1 MSDQQI
7 LTWEQIEQYATIK
20 HLKKQLTRKSRRQR
34 LSPSTWRA
42 YKYWLKKLFKFTDK
56 TPDLLIEEAQRDPE
70 ETEDIL
76 ISFKNHCI
84 DQGINENVAINST
97 HGPVR
102 GFFRHNNVNTINW
115 TTPTKT
121 TRMIG
126 QIDNNY
132 PLFLREGKKLVL
144 NRELL
149 TEFQSKLNYR
159 DQLILDCL
167 ISTGLDDGD
176 LLKLNVD
183 FVLSQNQP
191 RLYLNNNRQKT
202 LEDIHVFFSKI
213 ASKKLREYVKKE
225 RREAEPNDPLFI
237 TTLAERKRVFLK
249 IHGRKYT
256 NLDELPEGNRLSNV
270 TLAINFRKASRH
282 TGIMLV
288 KQQQSP
294 LRPKRLRKVFE
305 SACTHA
311 GIDPDIKD
319 IFMGHKGSQSKT
331 YQGKSREELE
341 FYYDMVEPKITI
353 QIHETDESAELR
365 EKLKEF
371 QITKENDFKEL
382 SQKVEQQQQRLDKID
397 KEAVLDD
404 EIHKITK
411 EIIKVRDKISA
422 NIDDEEAWEKS
433 IELTTNRDRLY
444 EAREKL
450 VYGE

>member
-1 MSDQQI
+1 
-7 LTWEQIEQYATIK
+7 
-20 HLKKQLTRKSRRQR
+20 
-34 LSPSTWRA
+34 
-42 YKYWLKKLFKFTDK
+42 
-56 TPDLLIEEAQRDPE
+56 
-70 ETEDIL
+70 
-76 ISFKNHCI
+76 
-84 DQGINENVAINST
+84 
-97 HGPVR
+97 
-102 GFFRHNNVNTINW
+102 
-115 TTPTKT
+115 
-121 TRMIG
+121 MIG
-126 QIDNNY
+126 QIDDNY
-132 PLFLREGKKLVL
+132 PLFIREGKKLVL

-213 ASKKLREYVKKE
+213 ASKKIREYVRKE

-282 TGIMLV
+282 TGISLV

-353 QIHETDESAELR
+353 QIHETDESTELR

-371 QITKENDFKEL
+371 QNTKSNEIQELTKKVQELEETKENETRWLELSMAKQKDTDEFIQEIMQSLYDGTGVMVSENRMEQVTPDGEKRKKEWIKKLEKAIGKKYKIAQKPIAITKEMM
-382 SQKVEQQQQRLDKID
+382 
-397 KEAVLDD
+397 DD
-404 EIHKITK
+404 
-411 EIIKVRDKISA
+411 A
-422 NIDDEEAWEKS
+422 
-433 IELTTNRDRLY
+433 
-444 EAREKL
+444 EKL
-450 VYGE
+450 HKEKKKW

>member
-1 MSDQQI
+1 MKSQLI
-7 LTWEQIEQYATIK
+7 LTWNQIEEFPTIK
-20 HLKKQLTRKSRRQR
+20 HLKDQLEENSKREK
-34 LSPSTWRA
+34 LSPATWRA
-42 YKYWLKKLFKFTDK
+42 YKYWLKKLLKFTDK
-56 TPDLLIEEAQRDPE
+56 TPDQLIEEALQDPE
-70 ETEDIL
+70 ETKKL
-76 ISFKNHCI
+76 LRKFKNHCI
-84 DQGINENVAINST
+84 ESGINENVAINGT
-97 HGPVR
+97 HGPIR
-102 GFFRHNNVNTINW
+102 GFFRHNGVYTFNW
-115 TTPTKT
+115 KTPTKT

-126 QIDNNY
+126 QIDDNY
-132 PLFLREGKKLVL
+132 PLFIREGKKLVL

-202 LEDIHVFFSKI
+202 MEDIHVFFSKI
-213 ASKKLREYVKKE
+213 ASKKLREYVRKE
-225 RREAEPNDPLFI
+225 RTNAEPNDPLFI

-282 TGIMLV
+282 TGISLV

-353 QIHETDESAELR
+353 QIHETDESTELR
-365 EKLKEF
+365 EK
-371 QITKENDFKEL
+371 IKEL
-382 SQKVEQQQQRLDKID
+382 QSTGDDRLKALEKKLVSFEVKKKEDDRLDRERVELD
-397 KEAVLDD
+397 KKDPITAK
-404 EIHKITK
+404 KITDLINLQLEKIIAK
-411 EIIKVRDKISA
+411 ERKVSRT
-422 NIDDEEAWEKS
+422 
-433 IELTTNRDRLY
+433 L
-444 EAREKL
+444 
-450 VYGE
+450 